1 MLCTR
6 ESFAPAQ
13 FDKKAAVFTLSR
25 DYKLRRVKQSVL
37 STHVTSILILRM
49 NNNNVL
55 SFCNFC
61 CVVLLL
67 CRTHN
72 HHIIPSILSEYHS
85 LAQVIINCYASLYS
99 FLFLFSRST
108 LLCHSAIPCFPLFC
122 KSIIHFFL
130 SLPADRNILLHRI
143 NSLKKRKK
151 RKKRKSNGYC

>member
-67 CRTHN
+67 CAENTSLRQKYILLNVQKNERNKIQYSISIYYTSPTVSLWRTRHSTALPSPRR
-72 HHIIPSILSEYHS
+72 IIKAGRRRKATVP
-85 LAQVIINCYASLYS
+85 ASLSLCPSCPSHS
-99 FLFLFSRST
+99 FSVCPFMRV
-108 LLCHSAIPCFPLFC
+108 AIVM
-122 KSIIHFFL
+122 
-130 SLPADRNILLHRI
+130 R
-143 NSLKKRKK
+143 
-151 RKKRKSNGYC
+151 